1 MKRIITLVLML
12 FFATICLG
20 QTRVFFTDNR
30 FMAHERVYITNN
42 RFETRDWVYLTNNQW
57 GATKKSHWV
66 VVNSVWQSDKIIFI
80 VNNRWEAT
88 RIIYL
93 TNNPFETP

>member
-1 MKRIITLVLML
+1 MKKIILTSLLAFL
-12 FFATICLG
+12 SIIGIA

-30 FMAHERVYITNN
+30 FMAQERVYITSNK
-42 RFETRDWVYLTNNQW
+42 FETRDWVYLTNNQW
-57 GATKKSHWV
+57 RATKKSHWV
-66 VVNSVWQSDKIIFI
+66 IVNNMWQSDKIVFI
-80 VNNRWEAT
+80 VHTRWESD